1 MSAEPDRQ
9 GKYRLAR
16 HDEGRVNSNNRER
29 GMTNRSDNPFRPT
42 SRTRA
47 RQLATGLAGTLLV
60 TACMLAPG
68 TSFAQKQAG
77 SDTAMAPQGTPDAQ
91 MTFFLIDPASSG
103 TGLLGRGTIMYKGQ
117 SYRFDATGARLSRTA
132 ADAPPSIVGSVY
144 KLNGL
149 SDVSGTYVSFG
160 DRAAGLHFLRNK
172 AGVVVELGNGIGSGK
187 LRFRDAAN
195 PITIKLI
202 DAAAP

>member
-1 MSAEPDRQ
+1 MS
-9 GKYRLAR
+9 
-16 HDEGRVNSNNRER
+16 
-29 GMTNRSDNPFRPT
+29 NPSGNPLHPM
-42 SRTRA
+42 SRAGA
-47 RQLATGLAGTLLV
+47 RQVAIGLAGTLLV
-60 TACMLAPG
+60 TASMLAPG
-68 TSFAQKQAG
+68 TGLAQPQAG

-103 TGLLGRGTIMYKGQ
+103 GGLLGRGTITYKGQ
-117 SYRFDATGARLSRTA
+117 SYRFDATGTRLSRTA
-132 ADAPPSIVGSVY
+132 ADAPPSIIGSVY

-172 AGVVVELGNGIGSGK
+172 AGVVVELGNGVGSGSGK

-202 DAAAP
+202 DTGTP